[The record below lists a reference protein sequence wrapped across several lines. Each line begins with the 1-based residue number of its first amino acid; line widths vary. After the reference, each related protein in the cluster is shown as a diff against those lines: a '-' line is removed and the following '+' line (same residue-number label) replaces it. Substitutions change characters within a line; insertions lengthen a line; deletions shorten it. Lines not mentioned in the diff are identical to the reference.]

1 MVSYG
6 KLEILSMSD
15 IGQYD
20 NIVNVSLI
28 VTCPHDV
35 EGNTKS
41 IIFKNS
47 KSTAEKVL
55 HDKNGVQKVKYD
67 MEMYLINNVKYVP
80 FNNQYFVLDIV
91 DEEGDRVNFEV
102 TMSEEIKN
110 RFELKSKSAEKHT
123 WLYIGCIRI
132 ESVLKYM
139 VLPYCLTILLQLVHR
154 VRYEGRGE
162 WIGIC
167 ATLILGDI
175 ALFFTLPSTNKFTF
189 LERSLFLN
197 LFFKLIISLLNYFV
211 NRLYF
216 NYEEYEERYE
226 QENETK
232 NQITNYNYNYYG
244 SCSSND
250 YSNSSSS
257 YNEIWDWDI
266 KKYDSLDPTD
276 GIIWFFVT
284 FVLFGYCIYFYYM
297 SKRMLD
303 NNGDWKKGIIDK

>member
-1 MVSYG
+1 
-6 KLEILSMSD
+6 MSD

-20 NIVNVSLI
+20 KTVHVSLI

-35 EGNTKS
+35 EGNKKS

-80 FNNQYFVLDIV
+80 FNQQYFVLDIV
-91 DEEGDRVNFEV
+91 DEEGDKVNFEV
-102 TMSEEIKN
+102 TMPEEIKN
-110 RFELKSKSAEKHT
+110 KFELKSKSAEKHT
-123 WLYIGCIRI
+123 WLYIGGRPI

-139 VLPYCLTILLQLVHR
+139 VFPYFLTIMLQLVHR
-154 VRYEGRGE
+154 VKYEGRGE

-189 LERSLFLN
+189 LERCLFLN
-197 LFFKLIISLLNYFV
+197 LFIKVIISLLIYFG
-211 NRLYF
+211 NDLYF
-216 NYEEYEERYE
+216 NDEEYEHWYE
-226 QENETK
+226 EENK
-232 NQITNYNYNYYG
+232 IIIINSDSSG
-244 SCSSND
+244 SSGS
-250 YSNSSSS
+250 YSVLDDGSHPK
-257 YNEIWDWDI
+257 WDR
-266 KKYDSLDPTD
+266 LDPTD
-276 GIIWFFVT
+276 GIVWGVVT
-284 FVLFGYCIYFYYM
+284 FVVWGYCIYFYFM

-303 NNGDWKKGIIDK
+303 NNGHWKKGIINK